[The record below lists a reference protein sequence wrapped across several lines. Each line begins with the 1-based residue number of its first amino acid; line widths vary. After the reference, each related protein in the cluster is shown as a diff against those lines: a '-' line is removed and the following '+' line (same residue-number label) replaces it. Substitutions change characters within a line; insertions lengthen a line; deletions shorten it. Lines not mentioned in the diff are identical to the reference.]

1 MCSCRK
7 TLKTW
12 AVKFRL
18 YYFRDRYPNL
28 KSVGDHFKSIKI
40 FHKMHEDDTRKYER
54 AIVLLTLP
62 SDVAGFTTDSGK
74 LSNP

>member
-1 MCSCRK
+1 
-7 TLKTW
+7 
-12 AVKFRL
+12 
-18 YYFRDRYPNL
+18 
-28 KSVGDHFKSIKI
+28 
-40 FHKMHEDDTRKYER
+40 MHEDDTRKYER